1 MALEFAAIGI
11 NLKGS
16 CADIA
21 INCHL
26 GENPRRD
33 AAPLRLPERE
43 ENRPAYLF
51 AAVCT
56 VSPTSWPKE
65 SSSEWPSGSAI
76 RAV

>member
-26 GENPRRD
+26 GENPAARRG
-33 AAPLRLPERE
+33 AAQTAR
-43 ENRPAYLF
+43 
-51 AAVCT
+51 
-56 VSPTSWPKE
+56 
-65 SSSEWPSGSAI
+65 
-76 RAV
+76 